1 MVKYLEWEP
10 ATYSR
15 RAVPRSAARSAP
27 LVAPFGAPS
36 VFSGVGRPSADSA
49 PRGEATAIEVTSGR
63 TISNNTAKT
72 TTLPGP
78 LTTVI
83 GRDRLRSLGGGRPVS
98 PERVRTF

>member
-36 VFSGVGRPSADSA
+36 VFSGVGRPSAGGA
-49 PRGEATAIEVTSGR
+49 PRGEGKAIEVTSGR
-63 TISNNTAKT
+63 TISHNTAKT
-72 TTLPGP
+72 TTLPRP

-83 GRDRLRSLGGGRPVS
+83 GRDRLRSLGAGGPGK
-98 PERVRTF
+98 P